1 MLLNWDTIDACFLFP
16 TLQIKSSF
24 EFFAACVGA
33 FLLVIS
39 LEFLRRGQRQ
49 FDRYLQSKN
58 RFLGSKRYII
68 AEEIEEKLLDK
79 ENEENIPKRDMKPRI
94 TKRVVLEQLVR
105 GLIQMAQF
113 SISYCIMLLF
123 MYSNGTYLYDRTLSS
138 SEVLTLGR
146 LPHYIHSFWGSD
158 WLRAI
163 HQRHTGQPSRV

>member
-113 SISYCIMLLF
+113 SISYV
-123 MYSNGTYLYDRTLSS
+123 GVGDK
-138 SEVLTLGR
+138 
-146 LPHYIHSFWGSD
+146 LPHSNQLMKTFLSQEKNISQFSKD
-158 WLRAI
+158 
-163 HQRHTGQPSRV
+163 S